1 VNYFDHNATT
11 PLSPVARE
19 AWLRAQDEAWVNP
32 SGPYRDAARVRLRLE
47 GARIALG
54 ALMGAA
60 PDRVVFVS
68 GATEA
73 ANVVAVHLAR
83 TLPADAWVAI
93 NPTEHPCVI
102 AAFAAAF
109 GGRRVELPVS
119 ESGLIDPDSVQAV
132 LERPE
137 SEGKVRVV
145 VVMAANNETGVVQPW
160 TALARVCRS
169 RGIELVCDASQW
181 LGKLPAA
188 GLGVADWL
196 LASGHKFGAPKGV
209 GFLLRGPQADGFH
222 GQLGGE
228 QQRGHR
234 GGTED
239 YPGVAAMLAALAEAE
254 QSKVLWESARVADRD
269 EFERSLQRA
278 LPGAVVVGRGVE
290 RLWNTVAVTLPRHE
304 NQRWVARMDKRG
316 FAISTGSACASGK
329 EGPSHVLAAMGIEPE
344 RMRRVVRLSSGWDTS
359 ASDWND
365 LLQAMVEVGA
375 ELDRGA

>member
-1 VNYFDHNATT
+1 M
-11 PLSPVARE
+11 ARE
-19 AWLRAQDEAWVNP
+19 AWLLAQEGAWVNP
-32 SGPYRDAARVRLRLE
+32 SGPYREAARVRVRLE
-47 GARIALG
+47 GARTGLG
-54 ALMGAA
+54 ALLGAA

-73 ANVVAVHLAR
+73 ANAVAAHLAK

-102 AAFAAAF
+102 AAFADAF
-109 GGRRVELPVS
+109 GGRRVALPVS
-119 ESGLIDPDSVQAV
+119 EKGLIDPEAVQAV
-132 LERPE
+132 LDRPE
-137 SEGKVRVV
+137 SEGRVRVV

-160 TALARVCRS
+160 AEVARRCRAC
-169 RGIELVCDASQW
+169 GAELVCDATQW

-188 GLGVADWL
+188 GLGAADWVL
-196 LASGHKFGAPKGV
+196 GSAHKFGGPKGV

-254 QSKVLWESARVADRD
+254 QGKVLWESARVADRE
-269 EFERSLQRA
+269 EFERSLLLA
-278 LPGAVVVGRGVE
+278 LPGAVVVGSGVE

-329 EGPSHVLAAMGIEPE
+329 EGPSHVLAAMKLDPE
-344 RMRRVVRLSSGWDTS
+344 AMRRTVRLSGGWETQ
-359 ASDWND
+359 AEDWRA
-365 LLQAMVEVGA
+365 LKEALVAVAA
-375 ELDRGA
+375 ELDGTLRM